1 VPDEWT
7 FAADLTKR
15 EIEHV
20 LTGLAMVTVMIP
32 PHRRREPIA
41 LYELFDAQQPDEW
54 RQIPTEDTA

>member
-1 VPDEWT
+1 
-7 FAADLTKR
+7 
-15 EIEHV
+15 
-20 LTGLAMVTVMIP
+20 MVTIMIP